1 MGKRE
6 RETEGERVG
15 VGLGTQRN
23 LADCSTSES
32 LNRFVTERKGERVG
46 EMRGGIWETISP
58 TLSGRFP
65 HHKCALHTLKNNTSS
80 TVLHGTGSAENSLE
94 GSWVG

>member
-1 MGKRE
+1 MKSEGKISDWTSGEE

-32 LNRFVTERKGERVG
+32 LNRFVTERKRREGGRDERRD
-46 EMRGGIWETISP
+46 MRDNLTYAFWKISP
-58 TLSGRFP
+58 S
-65 HHKCALHTLKNNTSS
+65 
-80 TVLHGTGSAENSLE
+80 
-94 GSWVG
+94 